1 MCLEAH
7 LLIWTPWKECPHARH
22 RSWLPITAG
31 GWQGL
36 VKLRG
41 GCQQPGR
48 APTEPQCH
56 LAAVR
61 FLPRPLSDF
70 LRPSSPGP
78 GGRWPSPTTSK
89 QQGSSKWDSRE
100 TIVHIETEA
109 GALAVLSDFS
119 LAIRLSQAFIHV
131 FALASLMSTY
141 ADDCNWRVQ
150 HLYKLSQCSPGLLC
164 RKPRTAYVTYD
175 PLCLD
180 CLRPYCL
187 DANAT
192 SSSRQQFN
200 PP

>member
-1 MCLEAH
+1 MLVRGKDHFLSLIEAELSWSPQ
-7 LLIWTPWKECPHARH
+7 LLIRSPSLSPHTTHACYPPAYSLFRNPNQ
-22 RSWLPITAG
+22 LPTGMSTLTNSIAADQAQILPADAS
-31 GWQGL
+31 GWQPELGDEA
-36 VKLRG
+36 
-41 GCQQPGR
+41 CQQPGR

-100 TIVHIETEA
+100 TVVHIETEA

-131 FALASLMSTY
+131 FARASLVSTY
-141 ADDCNWRVQ
+141 ADDCN
-150 HLYKLSQCSPGLLC
+150 
-164 RKPRTAYVTYD
+164 
-175 PLCLD
+175 
-180 CLRPYCL
+180 
-187 DANAT
+187 
-192 SSSRQQFN
+192 
-200 PP
+200 